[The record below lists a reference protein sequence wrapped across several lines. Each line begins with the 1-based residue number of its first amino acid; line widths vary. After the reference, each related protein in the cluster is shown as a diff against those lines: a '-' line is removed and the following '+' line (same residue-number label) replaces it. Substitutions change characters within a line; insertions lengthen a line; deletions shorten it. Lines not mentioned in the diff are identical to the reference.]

1 MRQQQ
6 QQQQLGYDAVQV
18 GSPSRS
24 SSRRSQTP
32 PNTPPQAQ
40 LVQTEPPNHNCNCYC
55 CMDQYRQFVN
65 KLQEWRGFLFFNVIC
80 IVQTIP
86 ALTYYI
92 SFFNKGWFLPY
103 TSGMPPVWGATI
115 GAIATV
121 IATFA
126 GTQ

>member
-1 MRQQQ
+1 MRQQP
-6 QQQQLGYDAVQV
+6 LGYDVVQV
-18 GSPSRS
+18 GSPARS
-24 SSRRSQTP
+24 SPSSRRSQTP
-32 PNTPPQAQ
+32 PNTPPIQ
-40 LVQTEPPNHNCNCYC
+40 LTSTERQNENCNCYC
-55 CMDQYRQFVN
+55 CIDQYQKFVN

-80 IVQTIP
+80 IIQTIP

-126 GTQ
+126 GAS